1 MKLFDYIGKQY
12 VILET
17 AYDAKVVD
25 VENDEDDYNI
35 VLKEK
40 AKPEDLDE
48 TIAEILADNSDIPE
62 EEVTIWEGTVASVSG
77 TENVTIY
84 VPASWD

>member
-12 VILET
+12 AILET

-48 TIAEILADNSDIPE
+48 TIAEILAGNSDIPE
-62 EEVTIWEGTVASVSG
+62 EEVTIWEGTVTTVSG